1 MYPGTVGG
9 LLGHL
14 CARDAHGHP
23 VGDRCQMTVLDLTLH
38 PPYVGLLE
46 GRRVVDPVPG
56 DGDHVAGS
64 LLTGSVSTGTL
75 DVLYLVSLHY
85 EQLLLGARPGEDDLL
100 VAGDQLQRM
109 D

>member
-1 MYPGTVGG
+1 MSAFLRAGESLTPS
-9 LLGHL
+9 
-14 CARDAHGHP
+14 P
-23 VGDRCQMTVLDLTLH
+23 VTATTL
-38 PPYVGLLE
+38 PALWV
-46 GRRVVDPVPG
+46 
-56 DGDHVAGS
+56 
-64 LLTGSVSTGTL
+64 TFSVSTGTL